1 MKAIADRVRRL
12 NAAVNAH
19 DLNPIGDMY
28 ADDAELTWPGMPTFK
43 GRQAVVAFY
52 AQMFGAFPDVQ
63 VTLRRIV
70 EQGDAVAVEY
80 ASAGTNGGPLPLP
93 TGELLPA
100 TNKHVDVQALVSGSS
115 TAMGGSRRSANTSTK
130 PKSWP
135 SSGSCRIPLSAKEEG
150 PMIRF
155 RTRLL
160 TLVLAAGA
168 ALVAVQPVAA
178 SSPISVAGTFFFVAA
193 PVPSGFRMADGNA
206 FVTLSFPAGVVTGD
220 ITGNFTEQ
228 LHVVTHPDG
237 SQNLQGN
244 ATCTC
249 AVGGRTGTLVFD
261 NIAGTTNT
269 SGVSE
274 AHFVLS
280 GSGGLADL
288 HGQGTAIVSP
298 TPQGPFGV
306 YTAQYSFG

>member
-1 MKAIADRVRRL
+1 
-12 NAAVNAH
+12 
-19 DLNPIGDMY
+19 
-28 ADDAELTWPGMPTFK
+28 
-43 GRQAVVAFY
+43 
-52 AQMFGAFPDVQ
+52 
-63 VTLRRIV
+63 
-70 EQGDAVAVEY
+70 
-80 ASAGTNGGPLPLP
+80 
-93 TGELLPA
+93 
-100 TNKHVDVQALVSGSS
+100 
-115 TAMGGSRRSANTSTK
+115 
-130 PKSWP
+130 
-135 SSGSCRIPLSAKEEG
+135 
-150 PMIRF
+150 MIRF
-155 RTRLL
+155 RARLL

-193 PVPSGFRMADGNA
+193 SVPSGFRMADGNV
-206 FVTLSFPAGVVTGD
+206 FVTLAVPAGVVTGD

-228 LHVVTHPDG
+228 LHIVTHPDG
-237 SQNLQGN
+237 SQNVQGN

-249 AVGGRTGTLVFD
+249 ALGGRTGTLVFD

-288 HGQGTAIVSP
+288 HGQGTAIVST

-306 YTAQYSFG
+306 YTRSEEHTSELQSQSNLVCRLLLEKKKHQSTCRNACRYYLLVHTPLIPHQHSGRQVVVAEREASPAHDHQRTELHGNITAFSRSSH

>member
-1 MKAIADRVRRL
+1 
-12 NAAVNAH
+12 
-19 DLNPIGDMY
+19 
-28 ADDAELTWPGMPTFK
+28 
-43 GRQAVVAFY
+43 
-52 AQMFGAFPDVQ
+52 
-63 VTLRRIV
+63 
-70 EQGDAVAVEY
+70 
-80 ASAGTNGGPLPLP
+80 
-93 TGELLPA
+93 
-100 TNKHVDVQALVSGSS
+100 
-115 TAMGGSRRSANTSTK
+115 
-130 PKSWP
+130 
-135 SSGSCRIPLSAKEEG
+135 
-150 PMIRF
+150 MIRF

-228 LHVVTHPDG
+228 LHIVTHPDG

-261 NIAGTTNT
+261 NIAGPRKAAMCRLARCCALSAKTQPH
-269 SGVSE
+269 SE
-274 AHFVLS
+274 RTALS
-280 GSGGLADL
+280 LGALA
-288 HGQGTAIVSP
+288 GRAC
-298 TPQGPFGV
+298 PFK
-306 YTAQYSFG
+306 